1 MLPAGQ
7 RAGVLTQASMLA
19 ARADLAE
26 TSVVRRGAFVARE
39 LLCNVTP
46 PPPPGAVDAAAATLK
61 SLPTERA
68 RAEYRVGSP
77 TCSPCHS
84 RMDPFGV
91 TFEGYDA
98 LGRYRTTIGGQPVD
112 ASWQLAYSP
121 EISGPTKDALA
132 LAARLAGSTQV
143 SACVVYKMASY
154 AAGSA
159 LPAEDACK
167 LTALRRSFAQS
178 GGNLTTLFHDVAAW
192 PGLRVRQ
199 DGVKP

>member
-1 MLPAGQ
+1 
-7 RAGVLTQASMLA
+7 MLA

-46 PPPPGAVDAAAATLK
+46 PPPPGAVDGAAATLK

-68 RAEYRVGSP
+68 RAEYRVGNPS
-77 TCSPCHS
+77 CSPCHS

-91 TFEGYDA
+91 TFENYDA
-98 LGRYRTTIGGQPVD
+98 LGRYRSTIGGQPID

-121 EISGPTKDALA
+121 EITGATKDALA
-132 LAARLAGSTQV
+132 LAGRLAGSAQV
-143 SACVVYKMASY
+143 AACVVYKMASY

-159 LPAEDACK
+159 LTTDDSCK
-167 LTALRRSFAQS
+167 LVALRRGLSQS
-178 GGNLTTLFHDVAAW
+178 GGNLATLFRDVAAW
-192 PGLRVRQ
+192 PALRVRQ
-199 DGVKP
+199 DGAKP